1 MAVSRRSFVA
11 TLGAGASGIIASPL
25 ISWRG
30 HEALFAFQGVA
41 ERRADRLLASRPGM
55 VRIDSNENPN
65 GPGQH
70 VFDAIMKHFG
80 DANRYPTKSEDD
92 LLQVLAKVHNLKV
105 ENFILGCGSGE
116 LLRAAVQ
123 AFTSPTRGLVA
134 PEPTFEAPGNFARFI
149 NHPVMAP
156 KVDSKLALDLN
167 AMVDAAK
174 NAGLV
179 YFCNPNN
186 PTATVHGASDVAS
199 YVDQVMKASPDA
211 VVLIDE
217 AYHEYVADPSYAT
230 AIPIALVESTRR
242 GHADLLEG
250 LRHGRHARRVRRRSA
265 RHAQEDDVVAA
276 RLERQSA
283 RARRGDDDGGRQGP
297 HRRGSPAQSRVARVH
312 AQVLRELRLHRARR
326 RREFLHGGHP
336 SRREGVQD
344 GVREAQSRDRT
355 AVPGGTD
362 ARAHLDRHDAG
373 DEEGGQ
379 CVPHGAVFPGL
390 HVVGH
395 EMMMQAPAAAAAPV
409 PEIQFEASADFL
421 KLPAGMSFGEVA
433 GIAVDGRK
441 HFFVFVRTGAR
452 RRCTARGVAAVRV
465 RTRWRVH

>member
-70 VFDAIMKHFG
+70 VFDAIIKHFNE
-80 DANRYPTKSEDD
+80 ANRYPVKSEDD
-92 LLQVLAKVHNLKV
+92 FLQVLAKVHNLKL

-123 AFTSPTRGLVA
+123 AFTTPTRGLVA
-134 PEPTFEAPGNFARFI
+134 PEPTFEAPGNFARFL

-167 AMVDAAK
+167 AMADASK
-174 NAGLV
+174 TAGLI

-186 PTATVHGASDVAS
+186 PTATVHGASDVAA
-199 YVDQVMKASPDA
+199 YVDQVMKASPEA

-230 AIPIALVESTRR
+230 AIPIALSNPRVVVTRTFSKVFGMAGMRAGYAVGQPDTLKKMSSWLLGSNVNQLALAAATTTVADKAHIAEEVRRNREARAFTRNFFESSGYTVHAADANFFMVDIRR
-242 GHADLLEG
+242 DAKDFKMECVKHKVAI
-250 LRHGRHARRVRRRSA
+250 GRSFPAVPTHARISIGTMPEMKKAVSVFRTVLST
-265 RHAQEDDVVAA
+265 
-276 RLERQSA
+276 
-283 RARRGDDDGGRQGP
+283 
-297 HRRGSPAQSRVARVH
+297 
-312 AQVLRELRLHRARR
+312 QV
-326 RREFLHGGHP
+326 
-336 SRREGVQD
+336 ST
-344 GVREAQSRDRT
+344 SS
-355 AVPGGTD
+355 GT
-362 ARAHLDRHDAG
+362 
-373 DEEGGQ
+373 
-379 CVPHGAVFPGL
+379 
-390 HVVGH
+390 
-395 EMMMQAPAAAAAPV
+395 
-409 PEIQFEASADFL
+409 
-421 KLPAGMSFGEVA
+421 K
-433 GIAVDGRK
+433 
-441 HFFVFVRTGAR
+441 
-452 RRCTARGVAAVRV
+452 
-465 RTRWRVH
+465 

>member
-70 VFDAIMKHFG
+70 VFDAIIKHFNE
-80 DANRYPTKSEDD
+80 ANRYPVKSEDD
-92 LLQVLAKVHNLKV
+92 FLQVLAKVHNLKL

-123 AFTSPTRGLVA
+123 AFTTPTRGLVA
-134 PEPTFEAPGNFARFI
+134 PEPTFEAPGNFARFL

-167 AMVDAAK
+167 AMADASK
-174 NAGLV
+174 NAGLI

-186 PTATVHGASDVAS
+186 PTATVHGASDVAA
-199 YVDQVMKASPDA
+199 YVDQVMKASPEA

-230 AIPIALVESTRR
+230 AIPIALSNPRVVVTRTFSKVFGMAGMRAGYAVGQPDTLKKMSSWLLGSNVNQLALAAATTTVADKAHIAEEVRRNREARAFTRNFFESSGYTVHAADANFFMVDIRR
-242 GHADLLEG
+242 DAKDFKMECVKHKVAI
-250 LRHGRHARRVRRRSA
+250 GRSFPAVPTHARISIGTMPEMKKAVSVF
-265 RHAQEDDVVAA
+265 HTV
-276 RLERQSA
+276 LTT
-283 RARRGDDDGGRQGP
+283 
-297 HRRGSPAQSRVARVH
+297 
-312 AQVLRELRLHRARR
+312 QV
-326 RREFLHGGHP
+326 
-336 SRREGVQD
+336 ST
-344 GVREAQSRDRT
+344 SS
-355 AVPGGTD
+355 GT
-362 ARAHLDRHDAG
+362 
-373 DEEGGQ
+373 
-379 CVPHGAVFPGL
+379 
-390 HVVGH
+390 
-395 EMMMQAPAAAAAPV
+395 
-409 PEIQFEASADFL
+409 
-421 KLPAGMSFGEVA
+421 K
-433 GIAVDGRK
+433 
-441 HFFVFVRTGAR
+441 
-452 RRCTARGVAAVRV
+452 
-465 RTRWRVH
+465 